1 MSDDFQA
8 QQPPTPPAPPAP
20 PVMPPAGGDGQV
32 PSDTGKL
39 LATLSY
45 LYFIWP
51 IPGIIA
57 LVMDPYKDEKWVRL
71 HALQSLALGLA
82 IWVVTFVTTFVIIG
96 PLVGL
101 AGVIY
106 GIVLAL
112 KANKGESFEVPVIY
126 NMIKNYI

>member
-1 MSDDFQA
+1 MSDEFQS
-8 QQPPTPPAPPAP
+8 PPPAP
-20 PVMPPAGGDGQV
+20 PVAPPPAPAPVPGGEA
-32 PSDTGKL
+32 PSETGKL

-57 LVMDPYKDEKWVRL
+57 LLMDPYKNEKFVRL
-71 HALQSLALGLA
+71 HAIQSLALGLA
-82 IWVVTFVTTFVIIG
+82 IWIVTFVLTFIIIG
-96 PLVGL
+96 PFIGL

-112 KANKGESFEVPVIY
+112 KANKGEYFEVPVIY
-126 NMIKNYI
+126 GLVKSYI